1 MGDGTLAKMEFQK
14 LLEHPGFVGANVIG
28 ALSRLQLARALKLS
42 GDAATARKAYEDF
55 LDLWKNA
62 DPDIPI
68 YRQAK
73 AEYSE
78 LLLPPASR

>member
-1 MGDGTLAKMEFQK
+1 MEFQK
-14 LLEHPGFVGANVIG
+14 LLDHPGFIGANVIG

-42 GDAATARKAYEDF
+42 GDAAMARKAYEDF

-73 AEYSE
+73 AEYAE
-78 LLLPPASR
+78 LPPLTSTH